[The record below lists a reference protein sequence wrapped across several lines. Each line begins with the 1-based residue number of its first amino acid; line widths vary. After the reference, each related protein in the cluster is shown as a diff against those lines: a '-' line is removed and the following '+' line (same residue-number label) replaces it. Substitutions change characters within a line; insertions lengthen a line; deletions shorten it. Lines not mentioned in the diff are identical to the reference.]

1 MQDISLCFIFAIF
14 FSKTKHKKFK
24 KHVTIKIAIL
34 ILIFYNY
41 NMFKSSKKK
50 KESNI
55 AHSPEQQ
62 EKNEELTKTKV
73 FFLLWNVLS
82 IALYSCY
89 SFFVIYRLAE
99 KSFLSKIIIYLLILY
114 AVIFILLILINIGNR
129 KKLKY
134 KLKNYKSA
142 TKFLKYT
149 IQILNFSLSI
159 FTAISAF
166 ITTGKTDFS
175 TIGFAILSIFVTVI
189 SIFFEFVKIIIRKNI
204 PLIKHNF
211 LEIREK
217 PEKKKQDTE

>member
-1 MQDISLCFIFAIF
+1 
-14 FSKTKHKKFK
+14 
-24 KHVTIKIAIL
+24 
-34 ILIFYNY
+34 
-41 NMFKSSKKK
+41 MFKSSKKK